1 VSRSAIIQVRRV
13 FEKHKELDAMNNLI
27 ATMMLGTFAIASL
40 SPATAQSKPLSSQT
54 GTVGVAGSRD
64 ATGERGSYLQQTQDE
79 MRIWAQKLHD
89 FDANAQVKATDAQA
103 RASKH
108 LQDAWT
114 ETKNA
119 SSRLETAGEA
129 DWNKAK
135 ASFKTASAKLAVAWQ
150 KVNPAAK

>member
-1 VSRSAIIQVRRV
+1 
-13 FEKHKELDAMNNLI
+13 MNNLI
-27 ATMMLGTFAIASL
+27 AATVLLTFAIAGV
-40 SPATAQSKPLSSQT
+40 SPASVQSKPLSNQT

-64 ATGERGSYLQQTQDE
+64 ASAERRSYLQRAQDE
-79 MRIWAQKLHD
+79 MRIWEQKLHD
-89 FDANAQVKATDAQA
+89 FEANVQVKATDAQA

-135 ASFKTASAKLAVAWQ
+135 ASFKSASAKLAVAWH
-150 KVNPAAK
+150 KVNPAVN